1 MKKRVVALTLAAMM
15 AATLAA
21 CGSSGA
27 DTAATAASSAAS
39 AAASAASEA
48 AEEAAEAVSEAADDA
63 AEAVSETADAASEA
77 ASEVAEEAVA
87 AADEATGDAADG
99 ESKGVIAYS
108 AYNMAWEYYVT
119 LSAGIKDAAEAAGY
133 EYIEMDEQSDQ
144 GVMIQQCTDLL
155 NQNIACLILSPC
167 QPDAITQLR
176 ELANSKGIPLICAD
190 LGPQDTPD
198 LYDALVGSDNY
209 DGGVKAANYVAE
221 KLADVEGSKKA
232 GMITVD
238 VANTNISRTDAFR
251 DTIEPLGWTVVSEL
265 NGKSE
270 PEVAY
275 SDAQNM
281 LTANPD
287 IEVIYCSNDPMAI
300 AAAQAVSDAGLTP
313 GKDVYV
319 IGFDGQ
325 SNIFDPID
333 NGEILATVWQ
343 DPYGMGQISV
353 ETFLKIR
360 DGEELTYDLPEQK
373 RIYSDLVIIDKD
385 NSAEYRP

>member
-1 MKKRVVALTLAAMM
+1 MKKRVVALALAAMM
-15 AATLAA
+15 AASLAA

-27 DTAATAASSAAS
+27 DTASSSAAP
-39 AAASAASEA
+39 AAASSAASEA
-48 AEEAAEAVSEAADDA
+48 AEAAS
-63 AEAVSETADAASEA
+63 SAASEA
-77 ASEVAEEAVA
+77 AEAASSVAEEAVSAAEEATASSSA
-87 AADEATGDAADG
+87 AASGD
-99 ESKGVIAYS
+99 SKGVIAYS

-133 EYIEMDEQSDQ
+133 DYIEMDEQSDQ

-155 NQNIACLILSPC
+155 NQNIACLIISPC

-190 LGPQDTPD
+190 LGPQESPD

-209 DGGVKAANYVAE
+209 DGGVKAANFVAE

-238 VANTNISRTDAFR
+238 VANTNISRTNAFR

-313 GKDVYV
+313 GKDVYI

-360 DGEELTYDLPEQK
+360 DGEELEYDLPEEK

>member
-1 MKKRVVALTLAAMM
+1 MKKRVLAILLTGVMTAMM
-15 AATLAA
+15 AA

-27 DTAATAASSAAS
+27 DTATSEAPAAASSSEAQEDTSAKSESEAPAAS
-39 AAASAASEA
+39 SSDSTETEA
-48 AEEAAEAVSEAADDA
+48 PS
-63 AEAVSETADAASEA
+63 
-77 ASEVAEEAVA
+77 
-87 AADEATGDAADG
+87 GD
-99 ESKGVIAYS
+99 SKGVIAYS

-119 LSAGIKDAAEAAGY
+119 LSQGIRDAAEAAGY

-144 GVMIQQCTDLL
+144 SIMIQQCTDLL
-155 NQNIACLILSPC
+155 NQDVACLIISPC

-176 ELANSKGIPLICAD
+176 ELANSKNIPLICAD
-190 LGPQDTPD
+190 LGPQETPD

-209 DGGVKAANYVAE
+209 NGGVLAAEFVAE
-221 KLADVEGSKKA
+221 ALKDVEGSKKA

-238 VANTNISRTDAFR
+238 VANTNISRSDAFR
-251 DTIEPLGWTVVSEL
+251 DTIEPLGWEVVAEL

-275 SDAQNM
+275 SCAQNM

-319 IGFDGQ
+319 VGFDGQ

-353 ETFLKIR
+353 ETFLKML
-360 DGEELTYDLPEQK
+360 DGEELSYDLPEER
-373 RIYSDLVIIDKD
+373 RIYSDLVIINKD